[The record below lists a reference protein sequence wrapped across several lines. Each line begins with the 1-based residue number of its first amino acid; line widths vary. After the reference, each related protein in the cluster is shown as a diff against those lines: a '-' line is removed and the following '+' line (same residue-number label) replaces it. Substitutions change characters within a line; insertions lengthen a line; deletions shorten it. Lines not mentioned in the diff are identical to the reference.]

1 VADAASEAA
10 LVPLYEEGDQEPLDQ
25 AEHAMLLNRIL
36 EWQIAADG
44 FREPK
49 KRDWRR
55 EYLMYRSFVA
65 PRRVGEWRSRMFIP
79 ISFWVIETQMP
90 KLIAQLPQPIVLP
103 VGPEDE
109 EPARVMEERLKWAF
123 DQSQL
128 HLELVAAYRSALK
141 YGTGILKVYPAKLQ
155 DWVILTQPV
164 VRREEVELPEDPE
177 IDPTTGQPML
187 DMDGNPLMT
196 GGGTQEMEVPVLDA
210 TGSPKTR
217 DVRQPFT
224 YYQGPVAEALDIE
237 DVWVSPEASSFDDT
251 RYVIHQVYRELE
263 EIEQLVKDGTYK
275 LPEGRS
281 IRDLWEWED
290 NPALQR
296 QGELGESGQPDMTRE
311 PVRVWECW
319 TKTGMVYTVL
329 NERLIV
335 RKARNPFAHGKVP
348 FVRILDYFQEHEF
361 YGTGELGP
369 ILGIQDAINSL
380 WNSRIDN
387 VRLVLQRVF
396 AVNTDNLWD
405 LRDLRLQPGGVIR
418 MRSTQG
424 INPQDL
430 LYPID
435 FPDITGSAYE
445 EVNELIGLVER
456 VLSNSGYQ
464 SGVDSATMNDTATG
478 VALITEQGNTRHA
491 TKVRMAEL
499 TGLVPLTRM
508 FGSLLQQYA
517 PESLLV
523 RREGGSQTAGAEEQG
538 EMGEGGPDIEGQQS
552 EFGWDELTAAELQGN
567 LDYDLEAG
575 AQAQTDSVRKELDM
589 TLWNL
594 LHGATDAAGVPLVD
608 ERELLR
614 DFLRSWGK
622 KDTSRLIVDPQVW
635 LQEQMAQQAALA
647 PPGMGMEPGLAGGMG
662 EPLPPEAEMAG
673 APMGF

>member
-1 VADAASEAA
+1 MPDAASEAA
-10 LVPLYEEGDQEPLDQ
+10 LVPLYEEGDQEPLQ
-25 AEHAMLLNRIL
+25 PGEHAQLLNRIL

-44 FREPK
+44 FRAPK

-65 PRRVGEWRSRMFIP
+65 PRRVGEWRTRMFIP

-103 VGPEDE
+103 VGPDDE
-109 EPARVMEERLKWAF
+109 EPARVMEDRLKWAF

-155 DWVILTQPV
+155 DWVIRKQTV
-164 VRREEVELPEDPE
+164 VRREEVELPGEPT

-187 DMDGNPLMT
+187 DLDGNPLMT
-196 GGGTQEMEVPVLDA
+196 GGGTEEIEVPVIDDA
-210 TGSPKTR
+210 TGEPKTR
-217 DVRQPFT
+217 DVREAFT
-224 YYQGPVAEALDIE
+224 YYQGPVSEAIDIE

-263 EIEQLVKDGTYK
+263 EIEQLVADGTYK
-275 LPEGRS
+275 LPVGLS
-281 IRDLWEWED
+281 INDLWDREE
-290 NPALQR
+290 NPALER
-296 QGELGESGQPDMTRE
+296 QAELGESGQPDMTRE
-311 PVRVWECW
+311 PVKVWETW
-319 TKTGMVYTVL
+319 TKTGRVYTVL
-329 NERLIV
+329 NERLVV
-335 RKARNPFAHGKVP
+335 RKARNPFAHGKMP

-508 FGSLLQQYA
+508 YGSLLQQYA

-523 RREGGSQTAGAEEQG
+523 RREGGAPAGAEDQG
-538 EMGEGGPDIEGQQS
+538 DMTGGPDIEGQQS
-552 EFGWDELTAAELQGN
+552 EYGWDELTAAELQGN

-594 LHGATDAAGVPLVD
+594 LHGATDAAGIPLVD

-622 KDTSRLIVDPQVW
+622 KDVSRLIVDPQTF
-635 LQEQMAQQAALA
+635 LAEQMAQQQAMAPQVPPGMEGMMGEPMA
-647 PPGMGMEPGLAGGMG
+647 PPGLA
-662 EPLPPEAEMAG
+662 PAPEMA
-673 APMGF
+673 MG